1 MKENRTTDMK
11 QKLEGHK
18 MAPPA
23 GLWEGISSEMGLQ
36 KEPAPK
42 TVAIK
47 RWQWVAA
54 MFLALVGF
62 FLVYQF
68 SQDEPLPQVAH
79 TSQKQEAPT
88 TKEANPENQ
97 PLALADIPHRALTKV
112 SPKTPVE
119 VSQPSPVKTVQE
131 VTEENAQQVSE
142 ETASQ
147 QVSEET
153 SQQPSVVT
161 SHRPHTEGHHQT
173 ANYHTR
179 QTSVSSTDSQW
190 SIGLNASG
198 GLLAASSSS
207 QRSIGQS
214 DYPVSDEFNYNNF
227 VDKVSSWPSTSSEVY
242 DYEAKHRLP
251 MSLGLSVYYQ
261 LNPRLAFQ
269 TGVNYTYLYSE
280 FSTPLYPNIYRE
292 QKLHYL
298 GVPVGLSWQFW
309 KTSGFSFYLSGS
321 VMLQKCLNE
330 KPWQWSFNASAGA
343 EYAITPLLGLYLE
356 PSLGYYFHD
365 GTSFE
370 HYYKEHPLAP
380 SIEFGL
386 RLHISGK

>member
-1 MKENRTTDMK
+1 MKENWTTDMK

-23 GLWEGISSEMGLQ
+23 GLWEGISSEMGIQ
-36 KEPAPK
+36 KELALK

-54 MFLALVGF
+54 MFLALIGF

-214 DYPVSDEFNYNNF
+214 DYPVSGEFNYNNF

-280 FSTPLYPNIYRE
+280 FSTSIQISIENRSCTIWVYQWASRGSFGRRMVSAFISQVLSCFRSVSTKSPGSGLLMPLQVRSMPLRLCWVFI
-292 QKLHYL
+292 
-298 GVPVGLSWQFW
+298 
-309 KTSGFSFYLSGS
+309 
-321 VMLQKCLNE
+321 LNLR
-330 KPWQWSFNASAGA
+330 W
-343 EYAITPLLGLYLE
+343 AITFTMAPL
-356 PSLGYYFHD
+356 S
-365 GTSFE
+365 
-370 HYYKEHPLAP
+370 
-380 SIEFGL
+380 SI
-386 RLHISGK
+386 IIKNIP

>member
-1 MKENRTTDMK
+1 MKENWTTDMK

-79 TSQKQEAPT
+79 TSQKQETPT

>member
-1 MKENRTTDMK
+1 MKENWTTDMK

-23 GLWEGISSEMGLQ
+23 GLWEGISSEMGIQ
-36 KEPAPK
+36 KELALK

-214 DYPVSDEFNYNNF
+214 DYPVSGEFNYNNF

-380 SIEFGL
+380 SSAHL
-386 RLHISGK
+386 RQVIFR

>member
-1 MKENRTTDMK
+1 MKENWTTDMK

-97 PLALADIPHRALTKV
+97 PLALADIPHRAQTKV

-161 SHRPHTEGHHQT
+161 SHRSHTEGHHQT

-198 GLLAASSSS
+198 GLLAASSS

-214 DYPVSDEFNYNNF
+214 DYPVSGEFNYNNF
-227 VDKVSSWPSTSSEVY
+227 VDKVSSWPSTSSEVC

>member
-1 MKENRTTDMK
+1 MKENWTTDMK

-18 MAPPA
+18 MTPPA
-23 GLWEGISSEMGLQ
+23 GLWEGISSEMGIQ
-36 KEPAPK
+36 KELALK

-79 TSQKQEAPT
+79 TSQKQEALT

-214 DYPVSDEFNYNNF
+214 DYPVSGEFNYNNF

>member
-1 MKENRTTDMK
+1 M
-11 QKLEGHK
+11 
-18 MAPPA
+18 
-23 GLWEGISSEMGLQ
+23 
-36 KEPAPK
+36 
-42 TVAIK
+42 
-47 RWQWVAA
+47 
-54 MFLALVGF
+54 
-62 FLVYQF
+62 
-68 SQDEPLPQVAH
+68 
-79 TSQKQEAPT
+79 
-88 TKEANPENQ
+88 KEANPENQ
-97 PLALADIPHRALTKV
+97 PLALADIPHHVQTKV
-112 SPKTPVE
+112 SSKTPVE
-119 VSQPSPVKTVQE
+119 ISQPSPVETVQE
-131 VTEENAQQVSE
+131 VTEENSQQVLEETVPQQVSE
-142 ETASQ
+142 ETPHQS
-147 QVSEET
+147 
-153 SQQPSVVT
+153 SVVT
-161 SHRPHTEGHHQT
+161 SRQSQSEEHHHT
-173 ANYHTR
+173 ANYNIR
-179 QTSVSSTDSQW
+179 QASVSSTDSQW

-214 DYPVSDEFNYNNF
+214 DYPVSGEFNYNNF

-269 TGVNYTYLYSE
+269 AGVNYTYLYSE
-280 FSTPLYPNIYRE
+280 FSIPLYPNIYRE

>member
-1 MKENRTTDMK
+1 MKENWTTDMK

-23 GLWEGISSEMGLQ
+23 GLWEGISSEMGIQ
-36 KEPAPK
+36 KELALK

-54 MFLALVGF
+54 MFLALIGF

>member
-1 MKENRTTDMK
+1 MKENWTTDMK

-23 GLWEGISSEMGLQ
+23 GLWEGISSEMGIQ
-36 KEPAPK
+36 KELALK

-214 DYPVSDEFNYNNF
+214 DYPVSGEFNYNNF

-309 KTSGFSFYLSGS
+309 KANGFSFYLSGS

>member
-1 MKENRTTDMK
+1 MKENWTTDMK

-47 RWQWVAA
+47 HWQWVAA

-214 DYPVSDEFNYNNF
+214 DYPVSGEFNYNNF

>member
-1 MKENRTTDMK
+1 MKENWTTDMK

-23 GLWEGISSEMGLQ
+23 GLWEGISSEMGIQ
-36 KEPAPK
+36 KELALK

-179 QTSVSSTDSQW
+179 QTSVLSTDSQW

-261 LNPRLAFQ
+261 LNPSLAFQ

-321 VMLQKCLNE
+321 AMLQKCLNE
-330 KPWQWSFNASAGA
+330 KPWQWSVNASAGA
-343 EYAITPLLGLYLE
+343 EYAITPLVGIYLQ

-386 RLHISGK
+386 RLHLSGK

>member
-1 MKENRTTDMK
+1 MKENWTTDMK

-97 PLALADIPHRALTKV
+97 PLALADIPHRAQTKV

-161 SHRPHTEGHHQT
+161 SHRSHTEGHHQT

-198 GLLAASSSS
+198 GLLAASSS

-214 DYPVSDEFNYNNF
+214 DYPVSGEFNYNNF

-261 LNPRLAFQ
+261 LNPCLAFQ

>member
-1 MKENRTTDMK
+1 MKENWTTDMK

-36 KEPAPK
+36 KEPALK

-97 PLALADIPHRALTKV
+97 PLALADIPHRAQTKV

-161 SHRPHTEGHHQT
+161 SHRSHTEGHHQT

-214 DYPVSDEFNYNNF
+214 DYPVSGEFNYNNF

>member
-1 MKENRTTDMK
+1 MSDTSLKRQLKVLTIPVFIE
-11 QKLEGHK
+11 
-18 MAPPA
+18 MALVMMLGA
-23 GLWEGISSEMGLQ
+23 VD
-36 KEPAPK
+36 
-42 TVAIK
+42 TVMLS
-47 RWQWVAA
+47 RYSDNSVAA
-54 MFLALVGF
+54 VGLDNQLISLV

-88 TKEANPENQ
+88 MKEANPENQ

-214 DYPVSDEFNYNNF
+214 DYPVSGEFNYNNF

>member
-1 MKENRTTDMK
+1 MKENWTTDMK

-23 GLWEGISSEMGLQ
+23 GLWEGISSEMGIQ
-36 KEPAPK
+36 KELALK

-214 DYPVSDEFNYNNF
+214 DYPVSGEFNYNNF

-321 VMLQKCLNE
+321 AMLQKCLNE
-330 KPWQWSFNASAGA
+330 KPWQWSVNASAGA
-343 EYAITPLLGLYLE
+343 EYAITPLVGIYLQ

>member
-1 MKENRTTDMK
+1 MKENWTTDMK

-36 KEPAPK
+36 KNPAPT

-79 TSQKQEAPT
+79 TSQKQEALT

-198 GLLAASSSS
+198 GLLAASSS

-214 DYPVSDEFNYNNF
+214 DYPVSGEFNYNNF

-321 VMLQKCLNE
+321 AMLQKCLNE
-330 KPWQWSFNASAGA
+330 KPWQWSINASAGA
-343 EYAITPLLGLYLE
+343 EYAITPLVGLFLQ

-386 RLHISGK
+386 RLYLSGK

>member
-1 MKENRTTDMK
+1 MKENWTTDMK

-23 GLWEGISSEMGLQ
+23 GLWEGISSEMGIQ
-36 KEPAPK
+36 KELALK

>member
-1 MKENRTTDMK
+1 
-11 QKLEGHK
+11 
-18 MAPPA
+18 
-23 GLWEGISSEMGLQ
+23 
-36 KEPAPK
+36 
-42 TVAIK
+42 
-47 RWQWVAA
+47 
-54 MFLALVGF
+54 
-62 FLVYQF
+62 
-68 SQDEPLPQVAH
+68 
-79 TSQKQEAPT
+79 
-88 TKEANPENQ
+88 
-97 PLALADIPHRALTKV
+97 LALADIPHRALTKV

-198 GLLAASSSS
+198 GLLAASSS
-207 QRSIGQS
+207 QRSLVQS
-214 DYPVSDEFNYNNF
+214 DYPDVAEFNNNNS
-227 VDKVSSWPSTSSEVY
+227 VEDGLPRPNTSSAVY
-242 DYEAKHRLP
+242 DDEVKHRLP
-251 MSLGLSVYYQ
+251 VSLGLSVHYQ
-261 LNPRLAFQ
+261 LSPRLALL
-269 TGVNYTYLYSE
+269 TGINYTYLYSE
-280 FSTPLYPNIYRE
+280 FSTPHYPNIHSE

-298 GVPVGLSWQFW
+298 GVPVGLSWLFW
-309 KTSGFSFYLSGS
+309 KMKGFSFYLSGS
-321 VMLQKCLNE
+321 AMLQKCLNE
-330 KPWQWSFNASAGA
+330 KPWQWSVNASAGA
-343 EYAITPLLGLYLE
+343 EYAITPLLGLYLQ

-386 RLHISGK
+386 RLHLSGK

>member
-1 MKENRTTDMK
+1 MT
-11 QKLEGHK
+11 
-18 MAPPA
+18 PPA

-36 KEPAPK
+36 KESALK

-88 TKEANPENQ
+88 TKEANSENQ

-214 DYPVSDEFNYNNF
+214 DYPVSGEFNYNNF

-298 GVPVGLSWQFW
+298 GVPVGLSWQIW

>member
-1 MKENRTTDMK
+1 MKENWTTDMK

-23 GLWEGISSEMGLQ
+23 GLWEGISSEMGIQ
-36 KEPAPK
+36 KESALK

-214 DYPVSDEFNYNNF
+214 DYPVSGEFNYNNF

-343 EYAITPLLGLYLE
+343 EYAITPLLGIFLQ